1 MNGRLLENAMLDLRT
16 LIARTMQTS
25 VRASIATTAAV
36 AVCGQVEDGNGIA
49 PLNAISHIIWG
60 ESAARE
66 TAATI
71 DHTLAGV
78 GLNTAAITAWSAVY
92 ELRFGRA
99 ARKGEV
105 AAAVVGGISTAG
117 LAYFTDYYVVPK
129 RLTPGFE
136 KRLSAVSTFVVY
148 STLAFTLPLSSW
160 MMRDA
165 D

>member
-1 MNGRLLENAMLDLRT
+1 MFDLRT
-16 LIARTMQTS
+16 LIARTMQTAVPAS
-25 VRASIATTAAV
+25 VATTAAV

-49 PLNAISHIIWG
+49 PLNAISHILWG

-66 TAATI
+66 GAASI

-92 ELRFGRA
+92 ELCFGVT
-99 ARKGEV
+99 ARKGDV
-105 AAAVVGGISTAG
+105 RAAFVGGISTAG

-136 KRLSAVSTFVVY
+136 KRLSSVSMFVVY
-148 STLAFTLPLSSW
+148 STLALTLPLSSW

>member
-1 MNGRLLENAMLDLRT
+1 MIDLRK
-16 LIARTMQTS
+16 LISRTMQTS
-25 VRASIATTAAV
+25 MPASIATTAAV
-36 AVCGQVEDGNGIA
+36 AICGQVEDGNGIA

-66 TAATI
+66 DAASV

-92 ELRFGRA
+92 ELCFGGA
-99 ARKGEV
+99 ARRGDV
-105 AAAVVGGISTAG
+105 STAVVGGISTAG

-136 KRLSAVSTFVVY
+136 KRLSPASMFLVY
-148 STLAFTLPLSSW
+148 STLALALPLSSL
-160 MMRDA
+160 MMRDKE
-165 D
+165 